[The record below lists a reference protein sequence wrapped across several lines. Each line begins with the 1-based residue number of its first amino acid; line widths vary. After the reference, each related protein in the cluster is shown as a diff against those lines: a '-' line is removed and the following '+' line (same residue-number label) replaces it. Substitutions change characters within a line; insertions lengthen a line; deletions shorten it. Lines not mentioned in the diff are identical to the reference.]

1 MSSNPTL
8 DTSFLEKPRRRLLR
22 QYHHL
27 KSYQKLADA
36 RGVNV
41 AYVHDFL
48 VHGIVP
54 ASKDIQHALG
64 LRIAHKKTIQ
74 EHLAT
79 DSIQDMPTDLLRW
92 AFEYR
97 EEMQ

>member
-1 MSSNPTL
+1 MVANPMF
-8 DTSFLEKPRRRLLR
+8 DTPTLEKPRRRLLR
-22 QYHHL
+22 QYRHL
-27 KSYQKLADA
+27 GSYQKVADA
-36 RGVNV
+36 RGVNIKFV
-41 AYVHDFL
+41 YNFIVK
-48 VHGIVP
+48 GIVP
-54 ASKDIQHALG
+54 PSKDIQHALG

-92 AFEYR
+92 AFEHR